1 MANAITGVNDDIL
14 STQVLQ
20 GFVGEVLSLTAF
32 STSFSADAVKKGEKV
47 SVLRVGAQDA
57 AETKATH
64 GAYTLQDSDSDAV
77 EVAIG
82 QPVYVSSALDDT
94 EVANSSVLNLEIYGK
109 QKGAKLAQKVLADI
123 LATVTAA
130 NFGAAALT
138 STAANFDADDVVDL
152 QVVADVANMPKEMRS
167 LVLASSY
174 IGALLKDNAI
184 QNAAA
189 FGSSAPVREGSVGRI
204 SGFDT
209 FGTNLV
215 PANGENLV
223 GFIAHPSAMA
233 IAMRYLK
240 PQEGNT
246 YSAAYPVTD
255 SKTGITIGVREGYD
269 NLTGRKYRIWEA
281 AYGYSLGI
289 AAGLKRIVSA

>member
-1 MANAITGVNDDIL
+1 MANEITGINDDIL
-14 STQVLQ
+14 SKSVLD
-20 GFVGEVLSLTAF
+20 GFVAEVIALTAF
-32 STSFSADAVKKGEKV
+32 TTSFSADAVKKGEKV
-47 SVLRVGAQDA
+47 SVPRVGTQDA
-57 AETKATH
+57 AATKTSH

-77 EVAIG
+77 EIAIG
-82 QPVYVSSALDDT
+82 QPVYVSSALDDS
-94 EVANSSVLNLEIYGK
+94 EVANSSALNLDLYGK
-109 QKGAKLAQKVLADI
+109 SKGAKLAQKVFADI
-123 LATVTAA
+123 VGTVTAA

-138 STAANFDADDVVDL
+138 STAGNFDADDVVDL
-152 QVVADVANMPKEMRS
+152 QVVADTANMPKEFRS

-184 QNAAA
+184 QNASA
-189 FGSSAPVREGSVGRI
+189 FGSAAPVRDGSIGRL
-204 SGFDT
+204 SGFDV
-209 FGTNLV
+209 FGSNLI
-215 PANGENLV
+215 PGNSENLV
-223 GFIAHPSAMA
+223 GFVAHPSALA

-281 AYGYSLGI
+281 AYGYSVGI